1 MKKIWQN
8 GKFLLS
14 LHFLSYEKT
23 IVKNCN
29 IITNIVLVILHFDI
43 IVKLPAYF
51 KPITDRSYI
60 LILGTKDEQNLNI
73 KNMLKTASI

>member
-1 MKKIWQN
+1 MQAVFSFI
-8 GKFLLS
+8 L
-14 LHFLSYEKT
+14 T
-23 IVKNCN
+23 ILEFCN